1 MNPVTG
7 TVVAVLLSLVSA
19 AGYALAAVAQSRL
32 AAASPVQDG
41 RGALRGLLARGRW
54 WAAVGL
60 NAAGALAHVAALRY
74 GPLTLVQPLGA
85 LTLVAALPLGAY
97 AARRRVT
104 RTEWRGALWTLAGL
118 VGLVAVTGPAAPGE
132 ALSLRESL
140 VVAAA
145 TALLIAALAS
155 GRRPAGRKGPRGLGH
170 ATASGIASGVASAL
184 TQTLTAAFALELP
197 GGKPAWWQTALL
209 AVLISGFATGGLLLS
224 QAAYRGGLA
233 APLAVVNLSNPA
245 AAAIIGV
252 ALLGETFRAGA
263 WGWLVAAGASLVAA
277 RGVVLLTKGGA
288 ADAPPAADL
297 PATASAQVPEG
308 AVHGAPSPTA
318 APAPPAEGTAPALRG
333 NGPRR
338 ASAPEP
344 ATPSRSR
351 VVTLPARSSAAEAL
365 TLSGTPPLTGSTIQ
379 AEAAILAEALPPY
392 ETLPQVETVDAS
404 GAMSVPESGN
414 AAATPARTFAR
425 RTLGSVPT
433 PRSTGSSARR
443 SPRPDPA
450 APAPLTP
457 PSGLPD
463 ADAPGPQPVPAPAA
477 G

>member
-1 MNPVTG
+1 MNPATG

-32 AAASPVQDG
+32 AATSPAQDG
-41 RGALRGLLARGRW
+41 RGALRALLARGQW
-54 WAAVGL
+54 WSAVGL
-60 NAAGALAHVAALRY
+60 NAAGALAHVAALHY

-118 VGLVAVTGPAAPGE
+118 VGLVAVTGPTEPGE

-145 TALLIAALAS
+145 TALLIVALAS
-155 GRRPAGRKGPRGLGH
+155 GRHPTKGHAPRGLGH

-277 RGVVLLTKGGA
+277 RGVVLLTKGGSP
-288 ADAPPAADL
+288 DAPPAAR
-297 PATASAQVPEG
+297 PE
-308 AVHGAPSPTA
+308 AVA
-318 APAPPAEGTAPALRG
+318 APEAVALSEVVAAPEVVGVSKAVGVSEAVA
-333 NGPRR
+333 
-338 ASAPEP
+338 ASAPD
-344 ATPSRSR
+344 T
-351 VVTLPARSSAAEAL
+351 VTAPGAAAS
-365 TLSGTPPLTGSTIQ
+365 TVPDTVTPPKAVASTEPLTSPQPAAPSEPGS
-379 AEAAILAEALPPY
+379 AGSP
-392 ETLPQVETVDAS
+392 
-404 GAMSVPESGN
+404 
-414 AAATPARTFAR
+414 RTRTAAR
-425 RTLGSVPT
+425 RTVLRSVPT
-433 PRSTGSSARR
+433 PRSTTDDR
-443 SPRPDPA
+443 SVHRSTRPDPA
-450 APAPLTP
+450 PTE
-457 PSGLPD
+457 
-463 ADAPGPQPVPAPAA
+463 PGPSPFDLPVPATPDAEPAHASAA

>member
-41 RGALRGLLARGRW
+41 RGALRGLLARGQW
-54 WAAVGL
+54 WSAVGL
-60 NAAGALAHVAALRY
+60 NAAGALAHVAALHY

-118 VGLVAVTGPAAPGE
+118 VGLVAVTGPTAPGE

-155 GRRPAGRKGPRGLGH
+155 GRRPSGAKGPRGLGH

-277 RGVVLLTKGGA
+277 RGVVLLTKGGTP
-288 ADAPPAADL
+288 DAPPAPDVPVPPSDL
-297 PATASAQVPEG
+297 I
-308 AVHGAPSPTA
+308 
-318 APAPPAEGTAPALRG
+318 APAPNLSVQTSDLSLEASGLSAPASDLSSQTSDLTAQAPDLTASISADTAPTPTLTAPASHLT
-333 NGPRR
+333 P
-338 ASAPEP
+338 SAPNLPAP
-344 ATPSRSR
+344 ATP
-351 VVTLPARSSAAEAL
+351 LPA
-365 TLSGTPPLTGSTIQ
+365 P
-379 AEAAILAEALPPY
+379 
-392 ETLPQVETVDAS
+392 
-404 GAMSVPESGN
+404 
-414 AAATPARTFAR
+414 ATN
-425 RTLGSVPT
+425 
-433 PRSTGSSARR
+433 
-443 SPRPDPA
+443 
-450 APAPLTP
+450 
-457 PSGLPD
+457 
-463 ADAPGPQPVPAPAA
+463 PVPAGAAA
-477 G
+477 GGP

>member
-1 MNPVTG
+1 MNPATG

-41 RGALRGLLARGRW
+41 RGALRALLARGQW
-54 WAAVGL
+54 WSAVGL
-60 NAAGALAHVAALRY
+60 NAAGALAHVAALHY

-104 RTEWRGALWTLAGL
+104 RTEWRGALWTLTGL
-118 VGLVAVTGPAAPGE
+118 VGLVAVTGPTEPGE

-145 TALLIAALAS
+145 TALLIVALAS
-155 GRRPAGRKGPRGLGH
+155 GRHPAKGHAPRGLGH

-197 GGKPAWWQTALL
+197 GGKPTWWQTALL

-277 RGVVLLTKGGA
+277 RGVVLLTKGG
-288 ADAPPAADL
+288 
-297 PATASAQVPEG
+297 SPE
-308 AVHGAPSPTA
+308 A
-318 APAPPAEGTAPALRG
+318 APAARPEAATGAGAGTAAVATVAAPEPVAVARAVPESAAVAMTVPG
-333 NGPRR
+333 SAAVAMTGPETVAVP
-338 ASAPEP
+338 ASAPEAAPVPALFPVPVPALEPVALPDP
-344 ATPSRSR
+344 ATSSRPAAPSG
-351 VVTLPARSSAAEAL
+351 P
-365 TLSGTPPLTGSTIQ
+365 
-379 AEAAILAEALPPY
+379 
-392 ETLPQVETVDAS
+392 
-404 GAMSVPESGN
+404 GN
-414 AAATPARTFAR
+414 ADSTRTRTPARWTILR
-425 RTLGSVPT
+425 SVPT
-433 PRSTGSSARR
+433 PRSKTDDLTVRR
-443 SPRPDPA
+443 STRPDPA
-450 APAPLTP
+450 TPATGTTRLD
-457 PSGLPD
+457 LPD
-463 ADAPGPQPVPAPAA
+463 PATPGAEPAHAPAA

>member
-1 MNPVTG
+1 MNPAIG
-7 TVVAVLLSLVSA
+7 TVIAVLLSFVSA

-32 AAASPVQDG
+32 AAASPAQDG
-41 RGALRGLLARGRW
+41 RGALRALLARGQW
-54 WAAVGL
+54 WSAVGL
-60 NAAGALAHVAALRY
+60 NAAGALAHVAALHY

-132 ALSLRESL
+132 ALSLSEAL

-155 GRRPAGRKGPRGLGH
+155 GRHPSKGRAPRGLGH

-184 TQTLTAAFALELP
+184 TQTLTAALALELP
-197 GGKPAWWQTALL
+197 GGKPTWWQTALL

-263 WGWLVAAGASLVAA
+263 WGWLVAAGASMVAA
-277 RGVVLLTKGGA
+277 RGVVLLTKGG
-288 ADAPPAADL
+288 
-297 PATASAQVPEG
+297 SPE
-308 AVHGAPSPTA
+308 A
-318 APAPPAEGTAPALRG
+318 APVM
-333 NGPRR
+333 
-338 ASAPEP
+338 EP
-344 ATPSRSR
+344 A
-351 VVTLPARSSAAEAL
+351 
-365 TLSGTPPLTGSTIQ
+365 
-379 AEAAILAEALPPY
+379 
-392 ETLPQVETVDAS
+392 
-404 GAMSVPESGN
+404 
-414 AAATPARTFAR
+414 
-425 RTLGSVPT
+425 PT
-433 PRSTGSSARR
+433 
-443 SPRPDPA
+443 
-450 APAPLTP
+450 
-457 PSGLPD
+457 
-463 ADAPGPQPVPAPAA
+463 PVPAPLPAPVAVTLAA
-477 G
+477 PSPSVGPGSVESTRVRAPRELQAVPAPRVADLGARGREQEMTLHSSS